1 MPTKGLRYTNKVDLE
16 KEAAT
21 DKFLHVRSPGSY
33 SIFKNNY

>member
-21 DKFLHVRSPGSY
+21 DKFLHVRAPGDCYFSG
-33 SIFKNNY
+33 NNY